1 MARRELY
8 FLDANILMYAI
19 GKQHLYKPS
28 CIAVLKQIE
37 AEVIHVVTS
46 VEILQEILH
55 RYYSLRNYEVA
66 TSAFA
71 NMKKLCEKILPVL
84 EADVDRAHRIL
95 QDLPHL
101 KARDAL
107 HAATMLNSN
116 LRKIIS
122 TDKHFD
128 AIKGIVRVDP
138 ARLARRRARTF
149 R

>member
-1 MARRELY
+1 MARRELS

-28 CIAVLKQIE
+28 CVAVLKQIE

-66 TSAFA
+66 ASAFA

-95 QDLPHL
+95 KDLPHL
-101 KARDAL
+101 SVRDAI
-107 HAATMLNSN
+107 HAATILNN
-116 LRKIIS
+116 GLRKVIS

-128 AIKGIVRVDP
+128 TIKGIVRVDP
-138 ARLARRRARTF
+138 AKLTHRRARSF